1 MAFSNWLGGTMKKKD
16 SWIIIVLGL
25 ALLFIIAIAAY
36 EQLSDKF
43 LPEQGVTEETTE
55 QPKYLAPDFIVF
67 DAEGNEV
74 SLSDFKGKPVVLN
87 FWASW
92 CGPCKSEMP
101 DFQEVFEKYG
111 EEVQFLMVN
120 LTDGSQETEES
131 ALQYIADNGYSFPVY
146 LDSELIA
153 AREYVVNSVPRTY
166 FIDAEGYLVDS
177 VYSAITKEYLISGI
191 EKL

>member
-1 MAFSNWLGGTMKKKD
+1 MKKKD

-43 LPEQGVTEETTE
+43 LPEQGTTEETTE
-55 QPKYLAPDFIVF
+55 QQKYLAPDFIVY

-74 SLSDFKGKPVVLN
+74 ALSDFRGKPVVLN

-101 DFQEVFEKYG
+101 DFQEVFEEYG
-111 EEVQFLMVN
+111 GEVQFLMVN
-120 LTDGSQETEES
+120 LTDGSRETEES

-166 FIDAEGYLVDS
+166 FIDEEGYLVDS
-177 VYSAITKEYLISGI
+177 IYSAITKEYLINGI

>member
-1 MAFSNWLGGTMKKKD
+1 MKKKD

-43 LPEQGVTEETTE
+43 LPEQGTTEETTE
-55 QPKYLAPDFIVF
+55 QQKYLAPDFIVY

-74 SLSDFKGKPVVLN
+74 ALSDFRGKPVVLN

-101 DFQEVFEKYG
+101 DFQKVFEEYG
-111 EEVQFLMVN
+111 GEVQFLMVN
-120 LTDGSQETEES
+120 LTDGSRETEES

-166 FIDAEGYLVDS
+166 FIDEEGYLVDS
-177 VYSAITKEYLISGI
+177 IYSAITKEYLINGI

>member
-1 MAFSNWLGGTMKKKD
+1 MKKKD
-16 SWIIIVLGL
+16 SWIIVVLGL
-25 ALLFIIAIAAY
+25 ALLFIVAIAAY

-55 QPKYLAPDFIVF
+55 KPKYLAPDFIVY

-92 CGPCKSEMP
+92 CGPCKREMP

-166 FIDAEGYLVDS
+166 FIDEEGYLVDS
-177 VYSAITKEYLISGI
+177 IYSAITKEYLINGI

>member
-1 MAFSNWLGGTMKKKD
+1 MKKKD
-16 SWIIIVLGL
+16 SWILILLGVAVLFVF
-25 ALLFIIAIAAY
+25 ATAVY

-43 LPEQGVTEETTE
+43 LAEQGIMEETVE
-55 QPKYLAPDFIVF
+55 KPKTLAPDFIVY

-74 SLSDFKGKPVVLN
+74 ALSDFQGKPVVLN

-101 DFQEVFEKYG
+101 DFQEVYEEYG

-120 LTDGSQETEES
+120 LTDGRQETVET
-131 ALQYIADNGYSFPVY
+131 AGQFIADLGYSFPVY
-146 LDSELIA
+146 YDTERIA
-153 AREYVVNSVPRTY
+153 ASEYGVHSVPRTY

-177 VYSAITKEYLISGI
+177 VYKVITKEYLINGI

>member
-1 MAFSNWLGGTMKKKD
+1 MKKKD
-16 SWIIIVLGL
+16 SWILILLGVAVLFVF
-25 ALLFIIAIAAY
+25 ATAVY

-43 LPEQGVTEETTE
+43 LAEQGITEETVE
-55 QPKYLAPDFIVF
+55 KPKTLAPDFIVY

-74 SLSDFKGKPVVLN
+74 ALSDFQGKPVVLN

-101 DFQEVFEKYG
+101 DFQEVYEEYG

-120 LTDGSQETEES
+120 LTDGRQETVET
-131 ALQYIADNGYSFPVY
+131 AGQFIADLGYSFPVY
-146 LDSELIA
+146 YDTERIA
-153 AREYVVNSVPRTY
+153 ASEYGVHSVPRTY

-177 VYSAITKEYLISGI
+177 VYKVITKEYLINGI

>member
-1 MAFSNWLGGTMKKKD
+1 MKKKD
-16 SWIIIVLGL
+16 SWILIVLGL
-25 ALLFIIAIAAY
+25 ALLFIVAMAAY

-43 LPEQGVTEETTE
+43 LPESDVTEEPTE
-55 QPKYLAPDFIVF
+55 EAKFLAPDFIVY
-67 DAEGNEV
+67 DSDGNEV
-74 SLSDFKGKPVVLN
+74 TLSDFLGKPVVLN

-101 DFQEVFEKYG
+101 DFQEVYEEYG

-120 LTDGSQETEES
+120 LTDGRQETVES
-131 ALQYIADNGYSFPVY
+131 ASKYIADNGYRFPVY
-146 LDSELIA
+146 YDSELIA
-153 AREYVVNSVPRTY
+153 AKEYVVNSVPRTY

-177 VYSAITKEYLISGI
+177 VYSAITKEYLIRGI